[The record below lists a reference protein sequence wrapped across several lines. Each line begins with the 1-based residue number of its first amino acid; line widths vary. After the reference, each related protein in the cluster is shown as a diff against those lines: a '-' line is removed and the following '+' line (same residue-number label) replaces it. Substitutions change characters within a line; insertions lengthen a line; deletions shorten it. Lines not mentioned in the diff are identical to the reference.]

1 MKLKNEE
8 YEKKRMNST
17 RRSQSESFYK
27 SQDMMAG
34 NNSDK
39 EGDTEKSS
47 NFSKNTNFLKT
58 KDLNIYR
65 SEDFIESYLNHKI
78 TEITKS
84 FDLRETVST
93 ILIRSSRFS
102 IE

>member
-1 MKLKNEE
+1 
-8 YEKKRMNST
+8 
-17 RRSQSESFYK
+17 
-27 SQDMMAG
+27 MMAG

-102 IE
+102 IEQDLITYLLIFLKISKPL